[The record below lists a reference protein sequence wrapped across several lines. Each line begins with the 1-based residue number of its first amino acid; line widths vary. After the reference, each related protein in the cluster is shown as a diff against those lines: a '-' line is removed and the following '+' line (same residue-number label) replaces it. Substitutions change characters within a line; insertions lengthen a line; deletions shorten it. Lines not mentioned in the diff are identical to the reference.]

1 MTIDHRPLHH
11 LAIPVAPQQ
20 STTGFPAWAI
30 ILLVVAVILVAG
42 VMAFNKMRGK

>member
-11 LAIPVAPQQ
+11 LAIPVAPKQ

-30 ILLVVAVILVAG
+30 ILLIVAVIVVAA
-42 VMAFNKMRGK
+42 VMVFNKRRSK